1 MQPPLQN
8 NKDIYNHHCKTI
20 QKYTTRTAK
29 QTWQIQPP
37 LQNNQDIY
45 NHYYKTIKTYTTT
58 TAKVTLNLRLR
69 DSSLKAKIILANSE
83 IFNVCE

>member
-1 MQPPLQN
+1 M
-8 NKDIYNHHCKTI
+8 
-20 QKYTTRTAK
+20 AK

-45 NHYYKTIKTYTTT
+45 NHYYKTMKTYTTTTAKVTIKTYTTTTAKVTIKTYTTT

-69 DSSLKAKIILANSE
+69 DSSLKAKTILANSE